1 MIESEAKI
9 NMTDWSSQTNW
20 NIASG
25 SLQECITFESSLSL
39 ANESGDEVEATNLD
53 SVPKSSLI
61 LYPASADSG
70 PCEIKISF
78 AQKHEV
84 LQVYVRST
92 ARVYEIYCEP
102 DMQSSNEYLC
112 TIRCGVAARDGEI
125 LHALN
130 VEEVVSSNIKGFNK
144 ELAEENIRSEDD
156 WVDVKFPDSPGLDGG
171 NHGLQTKSS
180 INSPKS
186 YQDLFEATA
195 EISDVNPCTS
205 VTLRLLSLQNKS
217 HIYIEEIYVF
227 GDPAGSERQE
237 SSADNSSSNSLM
249 TMFLPTL
256 MQLSK
261 TTALRNIEEKYPP
274 VRKEKQYFP
283 EVDSG
288 KSHPCDSVF
297 NTQLEGR
304 ASKTDHQE
312 GELKKVNEE
321 SVGPAQS
328 DVLLQ
333 DAPVDSNLTTT
344 SQAALMESNQS
355 ETPSQAAKTKINDY
369 DTPSEATAM
378 EKNRGDSLGI
388 NVERALEQLVSRM
401 DRMEAI
407 CLGFQEKML
416 MPITSIDAR
425 LQQVEQ
431 QLETLTIK
439 LQNSGLPSCS
449 RIHAPDGSCIQSDAN
464 SCDNCHV
471 NNVTE
476 GLMPDNNVSHIEE
489 LSISPNDMSDS
500 ANTTQLHPGL
510 IVTAPEFLDAE
521 DEEENKVLGLETTSN
536 DKQWQHLSIDD
547 FLASAFAGFLSSAS
561 SETPRYTKSLVVRAP
576 EFINEDDHEY
586 VDASPR
592 TSYEIENNEKESE
605 GDVKESEEFCQHSTA
620 ENDQKEV
627 CVEAGVLA
635 EHDPGMSSEHT
646 AEDNKSRNVIGQ
658 INYGLSSPSN
668 IPELCVTDSIYS
680 SAAEGEVCVN
690 TDHTDT
696 VATEVSKKTSHEDI
710 IENVLGFSRGS
721 SVVDFETS
729 ILDVKF
735 ISQGNHVTKSFLEA
749 LVDTPEMTS
758 SEDHP
763 VGENSD
769 DLSINEQFKTN
780 ETTVRIKTILPVVVD
795 GDNLQERK
803 RKCRE
808 EDIAFLRTFF
818 F

>member
-1 MIESEAKI
+1 MVVESEAKI

-20 NIASG
+20 TIASG

-39 ANESGDEVEATNLD
+39 ANEGGDEVEATTLD

-78 AQKHEV
+78 AQKHE
-84 LQVYVRST
+84 
-92 ARVYEIYCEP
+92 
-102 DMQSSNEYLC
+102 SSNEYLC

-180 INSPKS
+180 INSAKS

-195 EISDVNPCTS
+195 EISDVTPCTS

-217 HIYIEEIYVF
+217 YIYIEEIYVF
-227 GDPAGSERQE
+227 GDPADSERQE

-256 MQLSK
+256 MQLSQ
-261 TTALRNIEEKYPP
+261 TTALRNIKEKYPP
-274 VRKEKQYFP
+274 VGKEKQYFP

-288 KSHPCDSVF
+288 KSHPCDSLI

-312 GELKKVNEE
+312 GELQKVNEE
-321 SVGPAQS
+321 SVGPSQS

-333 DAPVDSNLTTT
+333 DAPVDSNLKTT

-355 ETPSQAAKTKINDY
+355 ETPSQAAKTKINDC
-369 DTPSEATAM
+369 DTPPEAAAM
-378 EKNRGDSLGI
+378 EKIMVILW
-388 NVERALEQLVSRM
+388 
-401 DRMEAI
+401 
-407 CLGFQEKML
+407 KML
-416 MPITSIDAR
+416 MPISSIEAR

-449 RIHAPDGSCIQSDAN
+449 KIHAPDGSCIQSDAN

-471 NNVTE
+471 NNATE
-476 GLMPDNNVSHIEE
+476 GLMPDKNVSHIEE
-489 LSISPNDMSDS
+489 LSISPNDTSDS

-536 DKQWQHLSIDD
+536 DKQRQHLSIDD
-547 FLASAFAGFLSSAS
+547 AVASAFAGFLSSAS
-561 SETPRYTKSLVVRAP
+561 TPRYTKSLVVRAP
-576 EFINEDDHEY
+576 EFVNEDDHEND
-586 VDASPR
+586 DASPR
-592 TSYEIENNEKESE
+592 NSYEIENNDKESE
-605 GDVKESEEFCQHSTA
+605 VDVKESEEFCQHSTA
-620 ENDQKEV
+620 EDDQKEV
-627 CVEAGVLA
+627 RVEAGVLA

-646 AEDNKSRNVIGQ
+646 AEDNESRNIIGQ
-658 INYGLSSPSN
+658 INYGLSSTSN
-668 IPELCVTDSIYS
+668 IPELCQTDSIYS
-680 SAAEGEVCVN
+680 SAAEGEVSVN
-690 TDHTDT
+690 TDHTDI
-696 VATEVSKKTSHEDI
+696 VATEVSKKASHEDI

-721 SVVDFETS
+721 SVVNFETS

-749 LVDTPEMTS
+749 LVDTPETTS

-763 VGENSD
+763 VEENSD

-780 ETTVRIKTILPVVVD
+780 ETIAQIKTILPLVVD

-803 RKCRE
+803 RKRRE